1 MKNEAAFW
9 GAVRKRLVDAG
20 WLAWKV
26 PAEIRKG
33 LPDVFLGKN
42 GGSAWVELKYRP
54 RWPARDDTPVHVDV
68 SPEQHAHLRD
78 LRAADL
84 DGFVLLG
91 VEDDVFILDDI
102 APMQKKPVP
111 SSSLDTGGVVLPIS
125 PRDSSRGS
133 THHERLPS
141 TSSHPHVP
149 TTSRMDAHQGR
160 SQ

>member
-102 APMQKKPVP
+102 APMQKKTRAQLLAGHGRC
-111 SSSLDTGGVVLPIS
+111 SLADLPARLLARVYS
-125 PRDSSRGS
+125 PR
-133 THHERLPS
+133 
-141 TSSHPHVP
+141 TSAL
-149 TTSRMDAHQGR
+149 DE
-160 SQ
+160 